1 MLSVQQ
7 MEFLEDLWRSIGLEV
22 VIFVVTLCCAFLVRS
37 FSPKGAVTGR
47 KVVTTSPQHKVI
59 EPKATGFRRISEPR
73 NLMNAA
79 PADILHE
86 VMQGLQEQ
94 NGHVSRPARILGLYA
109 ELGHVLKKSGRTLQE
124 VAGNGQTANDLY
136 TGLAQLVIR
145 TGKHQSLDSIMDD
158 MIEHQ
163 VPRSLAFYES
173 VMKQLAV
180 QKQFRLALRIYD
192 RLVEDGLETTAV
204 TYSCLIR
211 FAAEV
216 GDFTRAKFFFEK
228 LSSLTTPSIRE
239 GELRR
244 PSTGY
249 PITHDRRTSAPFLR
263 QGIPSAATTQL
274 VSMVENYRDLSMRHE
289 MWHYSGPDVLSHEE
303 EAELEA
309 LRSQAARLRQEA
321 LREDASRDEL
331 ERQVELLG
339 REYRLALDEQHRL
352 EGQLQMATSRLAK
365 SAESAET
372 AGQEEQAMDS
382 ARRLLANL
390 LTSDLKKVAWHVK
403 CCDPSMCEAKINMS
417 STEFPGLK
425 TYWQS
430 TPGTGAYM
438 TILGVHNKRQD
449 WKSALAVIQD
459 MKARGAALDSLALNV
474 ALSTGVAADKVDE
487 VLDLLA
493 EAEQMERCF
502 PDVVSYN
509 TLIKAFAQRANY
521 TAACEQRKVYPN
533 PITFN
538 TVMDAAVRAG
548 RPNEAWARLED
559 MRKRG
564 FKPDKFTCSILVKAF
579 CKSGQTV
586 NEAVVRRGNAS
597 VPWYF
602 PAGQESVDRALALLD
617 ESNDCLDMTLKA
629 TLYNNVLDV
638 TTKADLNA
646 SILNIMQQMRVRG
659 VK

>member
-7 MEFLEDLWRSIGLEV
+7 LEFLEDLWRSIGLEV
-22 VIFVVTLCCAFLVRS
+22 VIFVVTLCCAFVVRS

-47 KVVTTSPQHKVI
+47 KVVSPKHKASS

-73 NLMNAA
+73 NLMNAE

-109 ELGHVLKKSGRTLQE
+109 ELGHALKKSGRTLQE
-124 VAGNGQTANDLY
+124 VAGKGQIANDLY

-228 LSSLTTPSIRE
+228 LSSLTTPSIR
-239 GELRR
+239 
-244 PSTGY
+244 
-249 PITHDRRTSAPFLR
+249 
-263 QGIPSAATTQL
+263 
-274 VSMVENYRDLSMRHE
+274 
-289 MWHYSGPDVLSHEE
+289 
-303 EAELEA
+303 
-309 LRSQAARLRQEA
+309 
-321 LREDASRDEL
+321 
-331 ERQVELLG
+331 
-339 REYRLALDEQHRL
+339 
-352 EGQLQMATSRLAK
+352 
-365 SAESAET
+365 
-372 AGQEEQAMDS
+372 
-382 ARRLLANL
+382 
-390 LTSDLKKVAWHVK
+390 
-403 CCDPSMCEAKINMS
+403 
-417 STEFPGLK
+417 
-425 TYWQS
+425 
-430 TPGTGAYM
+430 AYM

-493 EAEQMERCF
+493 EAEQMEHCF

-521 TAACEQRKVYPN
+521 TAAYEVLDRMKQRKVYPN

-559 MRKRG
+559 MRKLG

-579 CKSGQTV
+579 CKSGQAV
-586 NEAVVRRGNAS
+586 NE
-597 VPWYF
+597 
-602 PAGQESVDRALALLD
+602 ESADRALALLD